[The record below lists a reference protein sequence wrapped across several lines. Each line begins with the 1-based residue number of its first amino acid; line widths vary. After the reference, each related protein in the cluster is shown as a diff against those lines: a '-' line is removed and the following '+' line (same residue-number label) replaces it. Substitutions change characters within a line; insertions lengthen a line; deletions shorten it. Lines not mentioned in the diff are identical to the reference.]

1 VPSPVIR
8 HLIYTLAQDHRS
20 TRWDAAMGV
29 RTTEGLRK
37 RDSLSVR
44 QSFDAKDEAERWLL
58 ELATALNVPSPP
70 KSLRSTREP
79 LRLGGDTGRCT
90 FSVISPRAP

>member
-1 VPSPVIR
+1 MPPPVRR
-8 HLIYTLAQDHRS
+8 HLIYTLAHDRQR
-20 TRWDAAMGV
+20 TRWDAAMGI

-70 KSLRSTREP
+70 KSLRSTSEP
-79 LRLGGDTGRCT
+79 LRLGGEIPDGAP
-90 FSVISPRAP
+90 SV